1 MGGWVGLLGSRS
13 GRQFPANL
21 VGWRGALDNV
31 YVEMGRADWR
41 GLDTR
46 LHVVLIEIEREL
58 TTVKA
63 GDGVGAGERIQAAHA
78 SGVVQNRSLYQFGI
92 HANRL
97 MVVINDVGNNC
108 VLSDVLQVLNLQ
120 AELAFAFVL
129 GGVTA
134 VPELRILRPF
144 GAMAA
149 PVLVIFVDEDVDFLL
164 PNTALK
170 DDVLVEYIEAVEK
183 SI

>member
-1 MGGWVGLLGSRS
+1 MRSRS

-41 GLDTR
+41 GLNTR
-46 LHVVLIEIEREL
+46 LNVILIEIEREL
-58 TTVKA
+58 ATVKA
-63 GDGVGAGERIQAAHA
+63 GDGVGAGERIQATHTC
-78 SGVVQNRSLYQFGI
+78 GVMQSRSLYQFGI
-92 HANRL
+92 HVDRL
-97 MVVINDVGNNC
+97 MVVIDDVGDNC
-108 VLSDVLQVLNLQ
+108 VLGDVLQVLNLQ
-120 AELAFAFVL
+120 AELALAFVL

-134 VPELRILRPF
+134 VPELRVLRPF

-149 PVLVIFVDEDVDFLL
+149 PVLVIFVDEDVDFPP

-170 DDVLVEYIEAVEK
+170 DDVLVEHIEAIEK